1 MQKFI
6 KYFLKNKAVTWLLL
20 VLILAGGVFSYAK
33 MGKLED
39 APFTIKQALVLT
51 PYPGASPSEVQ
62 SQVTDVLEEAIQ
74 SLGELYYL
82 KTEGWTFQ
90 DHGLREKG
98 NPGRRDA
105 AVMG

>member
-1 MQKFI
+1 MKLI
-6 KYFLKNKAVTWLLL
+6 KYFLQKRSVTLLL
-20 VLILAGGVFSYAK
+20 LLLIFFGGLFAYAK

-51 PYPGASPSEVQ
+51 PYSGASPSEVQ

-82 KTEGWTFQ
+82 KTENRA
-90 DHGLREKG
+90 GLSKIT
-98 NPGRRDA
+98 
-105 AVMG
+105 VYVKK